1 MIDISIIM
9 IDLGN
14 CDGYIHHN
22 DKSTLGLLMESLEQL
37 GLTIKT
43 LRKQRGWSQLKLAE
57 MSGLDRT
64 TLGMLE
70 RNDYTD
76 IGIRKVQ
83 RVLELLGKKLSLTNS
98 GLPTL
103 DDLLAAQVAP
113 VDSAIAKEDAKR
125 G

>member
-1 MIDISIIM
+1 MADAF
-9 IDLGN
+9 
-14 CDGYIHHN
+14 
-22 DKSTLGLLMESLEQL
+22 EQL
-37 GLTIKT
+37 GFIVKT
-43 LRKQRGWSQLKLAE
+43 LRKQRGWSQSQLAE
-57 MSGLDRT
+57 MAGLDRT

-83 RVLELLGKKLSLTNS
+83 RVLELLGKKLVVANA

-103 DDLLAAQVAP
+103 DDLLAAQTE
-113 VDSAIAKEDAKR
+113 SEFH